1 MQAADGA
8 IRDGRMARA
17 ARSTAERFG
26 IEAMAGKLAELYV
39 SIDERR

>member
-8 IRDGRMARA
+8 IRDERMARA

-26 IEAMAGKLAELYV
+26 IEAMARKLLDVYASL
-39 SIDERR
+39 DERR

>member
-8 IRDGRMARA
+8 IRDARMARE

-26 IEAMAGKLAELYV
+26 IEAMAGKLSELYA